1 MERICVAIFQ
11 NFRAVMVRGGKN
23 ERFAWGQLAIINE
36 YSQSISARLACPEY
50 DPKVND
56 ASKRLLA
63 LDKSRPLRYE
73 KHKYINQQ
81 NWKVDPV
88 DYGQVSYA

>member
-1 MERICVAIFQ
+1 
-11 NFRAVMVRGGKN
+11 MVRGGKK

-50 DPKVND
+50 DPKVITGFNN
-56 ASKRLLA
+56 ASKRLLV
-63 LDKSRPLRYE
+63 LDKSRSLRYE

-88 DYGQVSYA
+88 NYGQVNYA